1 MACFKYLFRCVMICS
16 GVLWPVSNVCLN
28 KTWGSAAWDCITGS
42 VFHRT
47 LSRHWETLDV
57 GIDSIGGDIGCWD
70 WPHWGD
76 IGCWDWSYILY
87 WWALNGGMVN
97 IPPTTFTSIA
107 HFLLPI
113 LCWLNLGIEAQ
124 KSVSVGNKLG
134 CSGYSVGLQWV
145 FCGVTMG
152 FQ

>member
-1 MACFKYLFRCVMICS
+1 MLGLTPLVGTL
-16 GVLWPVSNVCLN
+16 GVGTDPI
-28 KTWGSAAWDCITGS
+28 GG
-42 VFHRT
+42 
-47 LSRHWETLDV
+47 TLDV
-57 GIDSIGGDIGCWD
+57 GTDPIFCIDE
-70 WPHWGD
+70 H
-76 IGCWDWSYILY
+76 LM
-87 WWALNGGMVN
+87 GGMVN

-113 LCWLNLGIEAQ
+113 LGWLNLGIEAQ